1 MTQELT
7 YHFHKV
13 IKVINSCKTEEH
25 LLGAKC
31 LMINFAN
38 YWSYKIDNKTIL
50 VNYVK
55 YLNVLFKH
63 VQNDI
68 IDYE

>member
-1 MTQELT
+1 MDQNLT

-25 LLGAKC
+25 LLSAKSM
-31 LMINFAN
+31 MINFTN

-63 VQNDI
+63 IQNDI

>member
-25 LLGAKC
+25 LLGDKC

-38 YWSYKIDNKTIL
+38 YWSLKIENKVLIG
-50 VNYVK
+50 YVK
-55 YLNVLFKH
+55 YLNVVFKH
-63 VQNDI
+63 RKTIV
-68 IDYE
+68 IDSE